1 MLLIS
6 KQTGRRLF
14 EVSKSSLLRRF
25 YEVIEEDLR
34 NQYNLGS
41 TPDPVDAEGSYHKI
55 SLKTRQKDLVV
66 QAREGYYANQ

>member
-1 MLLIS
+1 M
-6 KQTGRRLF
+6 
-14 EVSKSSLLRRF
+14 
-25 YEVIEEDLR
+25 IEEDLR

-55 SLKTRQKDLVV
+55 SLKTSLKTRQKDLVV